1 MFLQTF
7 GQISK
12 LIVFLKKNVLACL
25 NMETVFLINKLE
37 GLVSL
42 LQRDI
47 HLKSQGSITH
57 GY

>member
-7 GQISK
+7 GQIST

-25 NMETVFLINKLE
+25 DMETVFLINKLE

-47 HLKSQGSITH
+47 HLKSPVQ
-57 GY
+57 